1 MSKKNKLINILAVD
15 DVPANI
21 IALEAVFSGTDYKIV
36 GASSGQEA
44 LNILSTQN
52 DIALVLLDVQ
62 MPEMDGFE
70 TASRIK
76 KLSGCEDLPII
87 FITAVYNE
95 DPFIKKGYEAGA
107 IDYFSKP
114 FDPEILKL
122 KVGLY
127 SSYRQKANLLNERE
141 KRVTETEELIQ
152 AGRKLSAIF
161 EGLTV
166 GILIADHDGNIIL
179 TNEAISQI
187 LHTKP
192 SVDADSYGEILS
204 WWNGDGH
211 KLKDE
216 IGPLWKA
223 IKGESTHNEEIEII
237 CLDGSIVHVIVS
249 ASPLRDFN
257 GNSTGAVLVIQDVT
271 ATKKLEADFEEKL
284 SHLVTLGVGLEH
296 LTHLSDKS

>member
-1 MSKKNKLINILAVD
+1 MSKKNKLIKILAVD

-21 IALEAVFSGTDYKIV
+21 IALEAVFSGSAYEIV
-36 GASSGQEA
+36 GARSGQEA
-44 LNILSTQN
+44 LNILSTQD

-70 TASRIK
+70 TASKIK

-95 DPFIKKGYEAGA
+95 DPFIKKGYKAGA

-114 FDPEILKL
+114 FDPEILKI
-122 KVGLY
+122 KVDLY
-127 SSYRQKANLLNERE
+127 SSYRQKANLLTERE
-141 KRVTETEELIQ
+141 KRITQTEELIQ
-152 AGRKLSAIF
+152 AGRKLSSIF

-179 TNEAISQI
+179 TNEAISKI
-187 LHTKP
+187 LRTKK
-192 SVDADSYGEILS
+192 SLEADSYGEILH

-211 KLKDE
+211 MLKNE

-223 IKGESTHNEEIEII
+223 INGESTHNEEIELT
-237 CLDGSIVHVIVS
+237 CLDNTLVHVIVS
-249 ASPLRDFN
+249 ASPLKDLS
-257 GNSTGAVLVIQDVT
+257 GVSTGAVLVIQDVT
-271 ATKKLEADFEEKL
+271 ASKKLEEDFEEKL
-284 SHLVTLGVGLEH
+284 SHLISLGVGFEH
-296 LTHLSDKS
+296 LANISKGT